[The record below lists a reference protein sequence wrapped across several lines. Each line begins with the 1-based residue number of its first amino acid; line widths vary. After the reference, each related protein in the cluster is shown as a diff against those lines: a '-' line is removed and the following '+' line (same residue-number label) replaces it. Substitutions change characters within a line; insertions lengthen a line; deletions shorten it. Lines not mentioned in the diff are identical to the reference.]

1 MKNKKEDRKKRLA
14 KRKAQAEKRKAKNEE
29 AQAELGNKMSM
40 FDRIPEKCLTCS
52 AKFDK
57 KNRQHAMTWTVVVK
71 EKENKV
77 NLYCPTCVEV
87 AKKVIEENTNA
98 SKTME

>member
-52 AKFDK
+52 A
-57 KNRQHAMTWTVVVK
+57 R
-71 EKENKV
+71 
-77 NLYCPTCVEV
+77 
-87 AKKVIEENTNA
+87 I
-98 SKTME
+98 